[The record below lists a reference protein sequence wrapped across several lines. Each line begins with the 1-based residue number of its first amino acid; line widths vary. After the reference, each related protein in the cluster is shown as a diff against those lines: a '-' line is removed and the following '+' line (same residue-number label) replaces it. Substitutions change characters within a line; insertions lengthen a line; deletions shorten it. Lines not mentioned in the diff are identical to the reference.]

1 MAEVIAGCLLF
12 SRKVIFILV
21 QFRCSLLSGLVGV
34 FALVWLGFACV
45 DLAISKHYGGW
56 IFNLDD
62 LSSLL
67 KSLLRPRSI
76 TFRQLLWLVFPSL
89 AVGLLLRTALMW
101 AIPVGYFGDDSFS
114 YYEFSQRLF
123 DEGIVDL
130 NEKRRWLYPIFLA
143 FVDLLPGPGWTAVPL
158 IQHLIGL
165 FTVLGIGWCSA
176 QLAIRPLIVVPLV
189 TALAAIWPRTLWYE
203 HEFIA
208 ESWLLAAFVAVL
220 ALLLTP
226 GIVRS
231 RYGLIALMF
240 AFVLLAGMKGSG
252 RFLWMG
258 SVMSLFLLHQNPRRW
273 LWGKI
278 SLVMAAI
285 SIFFVATIGKSAQG
299 DWLALSSALPLVRIE
314 GDPYPHYRN
323 DLKPQIFEAR
333 QYGDDYPWVV
343 KVYKK
348 RLSTSSPDVIGPD
361 WVQLKDDNQKF
372 STVSRA
378 FWVDGVLRQPVRFA
392 GMTWKTMLIALSGS
406 ILNPRLDPQ
415 QFWQRQE
422 GKIMKRWRREPQYF
436 NRLFGME
443 HQSFRP
449 SLFKSKNRQFAMLP
463 VMFWLDRHLSWLGRS
478 PISSFSGTG
487 SKGGFPSFVPQPLGV
502 TALLGMVF
510 GAVCSR
516 KNLQCF
522 ALFLPLVLYMFGT
535 FAVGDAVRR
544 YLQPV
549 EWIGFIFVGVFFD
562 RLIHFGCDM
571 LSAFKAQRA
580 AF

>member
-1 MAEVIAGCLLF
+1 M
-12 SRKVIFILV
+12 
-21 QFRCSLLSGLVGV
+21 
-34 FALVWLGFACV
+34 
-45 DLAISKHYGGW
+45 
-56 IFNLDD
+56 FNFDD

-67 KSLLRPRSI
+67 KSLLRPGSI
-76 TFRQLLWLVFPSL
+76 TFRQLLWLALPSL
-89 AVGLLLRTALMW
+89 AIGLLFRGAMML

-143 FVDLLPGPGWTAVPL
+143 FVDALPGPGWTAVPL
-158 IQHLIGL
+158 IQHVIGL

-176 QLAIRPLIVVPLV
+176 QLAIRPVIVVPLV
-189 TALAAIWPRTLWYE
+189 TALAAIWPRMLWYE

-208 ESWLLAAFVAVL
+208 ESLLLAGFVAVL

-226 GIVRS
+226 GIVRR

-240 AFVLLAGMKGSG
+240 AFVMLAGMKGSG

-258 SVMSLFLLHQNPRRW
+258 SVMSLFLIHRNPVRW

-278 SLVMAAI
+278 SLVLAAI
-285 SIFFVATIGKSAQG
+285 SIFLVITIGKSAQG
-299 DWLALSSALPLVRIE
+299 DWLALSSALPLVRAE
-314 GDPYPHYRN
+314 GDPYPYYRN
-323 DLKPQIFEAR
+323 ALKPQIFEAR

-361 WVQLKDDNQKF
+361 WVKLKDDNQKF
-372 STVSRA
+372 STVSRT

-406 ILNPRLDPQ
+406 ILNPRLDPE

-422 GKIMKRWRREPQYF
+422 GKITKRWNRESQYF
-436 NRLFGME
+436 NRLVGVDR
-443 HQSFRP
+443 QSFRP
-449 SLFKSKNRQFAMLP
+449 SLFKSKNRQFALRP
-463 VMFWLDRHLSWLGRS
+463 VMFWLDRHFSWLGRS
-478 PISSFSGTG
+478 PSPSFSGSG

-510 GAVCSR
+510 GFVCSR

-522 ALFLPLVLYMFGT
+522 ALFLPLVLYMLGT

-549 EWIGFIFVGVFFD
+549 EWIGFVFVGVLFD
-562 RLIHFGCDM
+562 RLFHVGHH
-571 LSAFKAQRA
+571 LLVVLKAQRVVS
-580 AF
+580 